1 MSTVPI
7 VPLADIDAALA
18 RPQEPP
24 LAAPASTAP
33 SNADLD
39 RLLARELRTPKVKN
53 GVVTCENMEQI
64 RTLARHYISAGM
76 VPKGLEGRSLQE
88 TEGRVMIAIEFG
100 TSIGLTPLQSLA
112 SVMIVNNRPM
122 LWSDAPMSLVS
133 QHRDYAGHT
142 VTYGGDGDDFGCTFS
157 ILRMVGDRLQP
168 SAVTFTIADAKKA
181 NLWGK
186 GGPWSNYPKRMMMY
200 RARAFCLRDTFP
212 DALRGA
218 GIAEEWDEF
227 VAPREEVT
235 RELQAKLDA
244 IPADK

>member
-24 LAAPASTAP
+24 PAAQPTPAK
-33 SNADLD
+33 ADLD
-39 RLLARELRTPKVKN
+39 RLLSRELRTPKIRD
-53 GVVTCENMEQI
+53 GVVYCENMEQI

-76 VPKGLEGRSLQE
+76 VPKGLDGRSLEE
-88 TEGRVMIAIEFG
+88 TEARVMIGIEFG
-100 TSIGLTPLQSLA
+100 TSVGLTPLQSLQ
-112 SVMIVNNRPM
+112 SVLIVNNRPV
-122 LWSDAPMSLVS
+122 LWGDAPMSLVA
-133 QHRDYAGHT
+133 QHRDFRGSTFEYHGEGDKFACTFEVHRNIAGT
-142 VTYGGDGDDFGCTFS
+142 VRKCVCTFS
-157 ILRMVGDRLQP
+157 VE
-168 SAVTFTIADAKKA
+168 DAKKA
-181 NLWGK
+181 GLWGK

-218 GIAEEWDEF
+218 GIAEEFDEF

-235 RELQAKLDA
+235 RELQAKLEQA
-244 IPADK
+244 